1 MKTKVLVVFICFLGA
16 IVLLSPSFDMA
27 TESTAAAKSSAVT
40 AEHGGEAKEGE
51 HGIAFP
57 RSLDSYNDANLGGIG
72 AILKNRIRQ
81 EPFNLV
87 ATLIFI
93 LAILHTFM
101 ASKFLAIA
109 HKWEHE
115 HQEKIKAG
123 QVKPYEVHL
132 GARLFHFFGEVEVV
146 FGIWAVALALAIIG
160 FYDWA
165 TLVHYVSY
173 KVNFNEA
180 MFIVVIMTLA
190 ATRPILQFAESAIGK
205 ISGLLGGTLSAQWL
219 TIMTI
224 GPLLGSF
231 ITEPAAM
238 TLCALLLGRSLY
250 ELEPSDGFKYA
261 TVGLLFVNVS
271 IGGTLTN
278 FAAPP
283 VLMVAGPWGW
293 SSGHMLAHYGWK
305 SVLAILL
312 SNTLYFLVFRKE
324 LLRLEDKFT
333 VVRLKGEIQKKFLQ
347 HRDMNA
353 RFRETLAVVDEELQP
368 EGRVQ
373 KEIDATTVEVK
384 GRLEQ
389 SLLKELAAE
398 KVDEDLVRQAFDERF
413 QEIRLR
419 ALREDLPRMLSPE
432 ERGPFYDPDWDMR
445 DDPVPGWV
453 TVVHLIFMGWT
464 IATAHHPPLFV
475 AGMLFFLGFSIVTE
489 PYQNRI
495 NLKPALL
502 VGFFLGGLVFHGGV
516 QAWWIAPI
524 LGNLAEI
531 PLMIGATALTAFN
544 DNAAITF
551 LATLVPG
558 FTDNLKLAVVAGAVT
573 GGGLTIIANAPN
585 PAGVSLLKKYF
596 THGIGAGGI
605 FRGAAVP
612 TAIMLLIFLV
622 TS

>member
-1 MKTKVLVVFICFLGA
+1 MNHRSKRGIVILLCCIIMAIAWAGGA
-16 IVLLSPSFDMA
+16 MA
-27 TESTAAAKSSAVT
+27 SDPHGV
-40 AEHGGEAKEGE
+40 AE
-51 HGIAFP
+51 IAFP
-57 RSLDSYNDANLGGIG
+57 RSLDSYHDADIKGIG
-72 AILKNRIRQ
+72 AILKNRISQ

-109 HKWEHE
+109 HKWEHA
-115 HQEKIKAG
+115 HAEKIKAG
-123 QVKPYEVHL
+123 EIEPYEIHL
-132 GARLFHFFGEVEVV
+132 GARVFHFLGEVEVV
-146 FGIWAVALALAIIG
+146 FGLWAVVLAIAIVG
-160 FYDWA
+160 FHDWN
-165 TLVHYVSY
+165 TLVYYVSH

-190 ATRPILQFAESAIGK
+190 STRPILQLAETALGK
-205 ISGLLGGTLSAQWL
+205 IAGRLGGTLSAQWL
-219 TIMTI
+219 TTMTI

-231 ITEPAAM
+231 ITEPAAI

-271 IGGTLTN
+271 VGGTLTN

-293 SSGHMLAHYGWK
+293 STGHMLAHFG
-305 SVLAILL
+305 LEAICAILI
-312 SNTLYFLVFRKE
+312 SNTLYFFLYRKE
-324 LLRLEDKFT
+324 LKRLEEKFT
-333 VVRLKGEIQKKFLQ
+333 LVRLKGEIQRKYLR

-353 RFRETLAVVDEELQP
+353 RFRETLAVVDEDLKP

-373 KEIDATTVEVK
+373 KEIEAVEAEVK
-384 GRLEQ
+384 GRLEERIIPE
-389 SLLKELAAE
+389 LIKEGGDE
-398 KVDEDLVRQAFDERF
+398 KLVRQAFDERF
-413 QEIRLR
+413 QEIKLR
-419 ALREDLPRMLSPE
+419 ALREDLPRALPPE
-432 ERGPFYDPDWDMR
+432 ERGMFRDPDWDRR

-453 TVVHLIFMGWT
+453 VVVHICFLGWT
-464 IATAHHPPLFV
+464 IVTAHYPPLFI
-475 AGMLFFLGFSIVTE
+475 AGMLFFLGFAIVTE
-489 PYQNRI
+489 PYQNRV

-524 LGNLAEI
+524 LGSLSEI
-531 PLMIGATALTAFN
+531 PLLIGATALTAFN

-558 FTDNLKLAVVAGAVT
+558 FTDNLKHAVVAGAVT

-585 PAGVSLLKKYF
+585 PAAVSLLKKYF

-605 FRGAAVP
+605 LRGAIVP
-612 TAIMLLIFLV
+612 TVIMLLIFLL

>member
-1 MKTKVLVVFICFLGA
+1 MKPKWITGIVMVLCCLGIA
-16 IVLLSPSFDMA
+16 ILWTGIA
-27 TESTAAAKSSAVT
+27 TASEP
-40 AEHGGEAKEGE
+40 HGGEA
-51 HGIAFP
+51 IDFP
-57 RSLDSYNDANLGGIG
+57 RSLDSYEDADLKGIG
-72 AILKNRIRQ
+72 AILKNRIQ
-81 EPFNLV
+81 QAPFNLV

-93 LAILHTFM
+93 LAILHTFS

-115 HQEKIKAG
+115 HEEKIKAG
-123 QVKPYEVHL
+123 QIKPYEMHL
-132 GARLFHFFGEVEVV
+132 GARLFHFFGEVEVI
-146 FGIWAVALALAIIG
+146 FGLWAVALAIAIIG
-160 FYDWA
+160 FYDWH
-165 TLVHYVSY
+165 TLVYYVSN
-173 KVNFNEA
+173 KVNFSEA

-190 ATRPILQFAESAIGK
+190 STRPILRFAETALGK
-205 ISGLLGGTLSAQWL
+205 IAGLFGGTLSAQWL
-219 TIMTI
+219 TTMTI

-238 TLCALLLGRSLY
+238 TLSALVLGRVLF

-293 SSGHMLAHYGWK
+293 STGHMLEHFGLEAMT
-305 SVLAILL
+305 AILI
-312 SNTLYFLVFRKE
+312 SNTLYFFIFRKE
-324 LLRLEDKFT
+324 LRRLEDKFT
-333 VVRLKGEIQKKFLQ
+333 VVRLKSQIQQKFLK
-347 HRDMNA
+347 HRETLA
-353 RFRETLAVVDEELQP
+353 RFREILSTVETELQT

-373 KEIDATTVEVK
+373 KEVDAVAAEVK
-384 GRLEQ
+384 GQLEEG
-389 SLLKELAAE
+389 LIKELSGE
-398 KVDEDLVRQAFDERF
+398 KVDEDLVRKAFDERF
-413 QEIRLR
+413 QEIKIR
-419 ALREDLPRMLSPE
+419 ALREDLPRLLSPE
-432 ERGPFYDPDWDMR
+432 ERGPFNDPDWDMR

-453 TVVHLIFMGWT
+453 TVIHLLFMVWT
-464 IATAHHPPLFV
+464 IITAHHPPLFIS
-475 AGMLFFLGFSIVTE
+475 GMLFFLGFSIVTE

-558 FTDNLKLAVVAGAVT
+558 FTDELKHAVVAGAVS

-585 PAGVSLLKKYF
+585 PAGVSILKKYF
-596 THGIGAGGI
+596 KTGIGAGGI
-605 FRGAAVP
+605 FRAAIGP
-612 TAIMLLIFLV
+612 TVIILLIFLF
-622 TS
+622 TAFEIF